1 MTIRRKMMW
10 FLTRKLAKYR
20 WGRSLLWFAFKQAL
34 WRKWEYL
41 VHRGQVMVEEL
52 IDTIAARW
60 AAAV

>member
-1 MTIRRKMMW
+1 MMW

-20 WGRSLLWFAFKQAL
+20 WGRSLLWFAFKQAV

-41 VHRGQVMVEEL
+41 IHRGQVMVEEL